1 MEHRPPADNALP
13 HFLTMMV
20 RAPRAVDLL
29 ANSLGRFGAET
40 WGRDAG

>member
-29 ANSLGRFGAET
+29 ANSVLRFGAGT
-40 WGRDAG
+40 WG